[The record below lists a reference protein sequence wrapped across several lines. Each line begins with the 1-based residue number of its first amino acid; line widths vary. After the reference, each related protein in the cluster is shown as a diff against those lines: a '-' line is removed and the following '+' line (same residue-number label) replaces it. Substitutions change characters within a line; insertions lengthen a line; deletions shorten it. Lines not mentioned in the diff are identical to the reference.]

1 MDLLW
6 DILEAET
13 TSSVSSPTQPATNR
27 WFRYYGQRVFL
38 KGVVDVYDVF
48 GFQVQ
53 TLQGA
58 DRLAS
63 ILNALVIMPD
73 FCKGAFADPAWF
85 PPDTEEKK
93 VAAAKFRAQMG
104 NPADTLSVLLRTAV
118 KAKQKWP
125 SVQGWGIVGFCW
137 GGKVRTSPLV

>member
-1 MDLLW
+1 MGHIRKRKQLHLCHHPRNQTLLVNL
-6 DILEAET
+6 DVTGNE
-13 TSSVSSPTQPATNR
+13 SS
-27 WFRYYGQRVFL
+27 L

-48 GFQVQ
+48 GLQVQ

-63 ILNALVIMPD
+63 SLNALVIMPD

-93 VAAAKFRAQMG
+93 VAAAKVRARTG
-104 NPADTLSVLLRTAV
+104 SFADTLSVLLRTVAE
-118 KAKQKWP
+118 AKQKWP
-125 SVQGWGIVGFCW
+125 SVQGWGIVGLCW
-137 GGKVRTSPLV
+137 GGKV